1 MKTKATD
8 HKATDHKATDHKATD
23 HFAWLPQGAKAKLGV
38 RYAAHQT
45 RTRSDIYN
53 TVQQTGEQ
61 KENDN
66 DKRKKRISRTY

>member
-53 TVQQTGEQ
+53 TVQ
-61 KENDN
+61 
-66 DKRKKRISRTY
+66 

>member
-1 MKTKATD
+1 MLTGNNINSTKEIEMKT
-8 HKATDHKATDHKATD
+8 KATDHKATDHKATD

-53 TVQQTGEQ
+53 TVQ
-61 KENDN
+61 
-66 DKRKKRISRTY
+66 